1 MAKRIKIGLIGCG
14 MISGSHI
21 NGYLA
26 HPQHAEIVAVC
37 DTVDANAQRRQAE
50 VLSSA
55 ATRAASAKEEAE
67 KADTQEARQQLKA
80 NSALLNEYSKNGV
93 KIFND
98 YNQMLKGC
106 ELDAIS
112 IAAPPFVHEPATVAA
127 ASAGKHVF
135 CEKPMA
141 RTATEARN
149 MRDACKQAG
158 VKLAYQSGGTCLD
171 SISYAIRDYITTGK
185 LGDVYYG
192 RLTSYRTRGRP
203 NVDMFGF
210 GRWFLNSVYSG
221 GGTIYDTGVYLINRS
236 IYLLGCPQPATISGI
251 AYRGMHPEYT
261 GEEINDVEE
270 HASVF
275 VRFTNGMSFTFENGW
290 SSNMSGQPQGIFIF
304 GSKGA
309 FSNDRLFLEKGN
321 WDTDEQGNRRR
332 YRDNLIETPLEL
344 PDMSF
349 PDKFRDFLDACN
361 SEAQPVSNGDVGLK
375 VTEIMSGA
383 LLSAKLRREITVA
396 ELYELEAL
404 RTEPTPG
411 WPIPENLS

>member
-1 MAKRIKIGLIGCG
+1 MAKRIKLGLIGCG

-26 HPQHAEIVAVC
+26 HPEHAEIVAVC
-37 DTVDANAQRRQAE
+37 DTVDANAKRRHAE
-50 VLSSA
+50 VFSSA
-55 ATRAASAKEEAE
+55 ASRAASAKEEAE
-67 KADTQEARQQLKA
+67 KADTAEARELLTA
-80 NSALLNEYSKNGV
+80 RSARLAAYQDNGV
-93 KIFND
+93 KIFSD
-98 YNQMLKGC
+98 YNEMLREC

-127 ASAGKHVF
+127 ANAGKHVF

-149 MRDACKQAG
+149 MRDACDKAG

-171 SISYAIRDYITTGK
+171 SKSYAIRDYITGGK

-236 IYLLGCPQPATISGI
+236 LYLLGSPQPATISGI
-251 AYRGMHPEYT
+251 AYRGLLPEYT

-270 HASVF
+270 HASAF
-275 VRFTNGMSFTFENGW
+275 VRFTNGMSFTYENGW
-290 SSNMSGQPQGIFIF
+290 ASNMSGQPQGIFIF

-309 FSNDRLFLEKGN
+309 FSNDALFLENGT
-321 WDTDEQGNRRR
+321 WDTDAQGTRRR
-332 YRDNLIETPLEL
+332 YQGKLVETPLEL
-344 PDMSF
+344 PTREF
-349 PDKFRDFLDACN
+349 PDKFLDFLNACN
-361 SEAQPVSNGDVGLK
+361 SDAQPVSNGDLGVK
-375 VTEIMSGA
+375 VAEIMSGS
-383 LLSAKLRREITVA
+383 LLSAKLGREITVD

-404 RTEPTPG
+404 RAEPTPG
-411 WPIPENLS
+411 WPIP

>member
-26 HPQHAEIVAVC
+26 HPEHAEIVAVC
-37 DTVDANAQRRQAE
+37 DTVDANAQRRHAE

-55 ATRAASAKEEAE
+55 AARAASAKEAVE
-67 KADTQEARQQLKA
+67 KADTAEARAQLTA
-80 NSALLNEYSKNGV
+80 RSARLAEYQDNGV
-93 KIFND
+93 KIFSD
-98 YNQMLKGC
+98 YNEMLRDC

-127 ASAGKHVF
+127 ANAGKHVF

-149 MRDACKQAG
+149 MRDACDKAG

-171 SISYAIRDYITTGK
+171 PGSYAIRDYITSGK

-236 IYLLGCPQPATISGI
+236 IYLLGSPQPATISGV
-251 AYRGMHPEYT
+251 AYRGMLPEYT

-275 VRFTNGMSFTFENGW
+275 VRFTNGMSFTYENGW
-290 SSNMSGQPQGIFIF
+290 ASNMSGQPQGIFIF

-309 FSNDRLFLEKGN
+309 FSNDALFLEKGTWGTN
-321 WDTDEQGNRRR
+321 AQGNRRR
-332 YRDNLIETPLEL
+332 YQGELVETPLEL
-344 PDMSF
+344 PDKDF
-349 PDKFRDFLDACN
+349 PDKFLDFLNACN

-383 LLSAKLRREITVA
+383 LLSAKLGREITVD

-404 RTEPTPG
+404 RAEPTPG
-411 WPIPENLS
+411 WPIP

>member
-1 MAKRIKIGLIGCG
+1 MSKRIKIGLIGCG
-14 MISGSHI
+14 MISGSHV

-37 DTVDANAQRRQAE
+37 DTVEANAKRRHAE

-55 ATRAASAKEEAE
+55 EARAKSATADAE
-67 KADTQEARQQLKA
+67 KAETADAREQLKA
-80 NSALLNEYSKNGV
+80 NAALWAEYADNGV
-93 KIFND
+93 GIFSD
-98 YNQMLKGC
+98 YNEMLKEC
-106 ELDAIS
+106 DLDAVS
-112 IAAPPFVHEPATVAA
+112 LATPPFVHEPATVAA
-127 ASAGKHVF
+127 ANLGKHVF

-149 MRDACKQAG
+149 MRDACDAAG

-171 SISYAIRDYITTGK
+171 PTSYAIRDYVTSGN

-192 RLTSYRTRGRP
+192 RLTSYRVRGRP

-236 IYLLGCPQPATISGI
+236 IYLLGSPQPATISGI
-251 AYRGMHPEYT
+251 AYRGMAPEYT

-270 HASVF
+270 HASVL
-275 VRFTNGMSFTFENGW
+275 VRFTNGMSFMYENGW
-290 SSNMSGQPQGIFIF
+290 SSNMAGQPQGIFIF
-304 GSKGA
+304 GSKGS
-309 FSNDRLFLEKGN
+309 FSNDKLFVEKGE

-332 YRDNLIETPLEL
+332 YRENLVETPLEL
-344 PDMSF
+344 PDRHF
-349 PDKFRDFLDACN
+349 PDKFRDFLNACN
-361 SEAQPVSNGDVGLK
+361 SDAQPASNGDIGLK
-375 VTEIMSGA
+375 TTEIMSGA
-383 LLSAKLRREITVA
+383 LLSAKLGREISVE
-396 ELYELEAL
+396 ELYEIEAL

-411 WPIPENLS
+411 WPIP